1 MSVRDNDNIPFT
13 FVEVEESMY
22 NMTVDRLKQ
31 LNTQVAELNKESED
45 LLVVVESLKN
55 EISGLESILDVIE
68 RDLVKTEEYCNILV
82 DELLVWRN
90 QAAQLVKD
98 NFMSKQFYDSA
109 VKNVNE
115 RDIIARIKERTD
127 A

>member
-1 MSVRDNDNIPFT
+1 MSVRDNDIIPFT
-13 FVEVEESMY
+13 FVETDESA
-22 NMTVDRLKQ
+22 TDRLKQ
-31 LNTQVAELNKESED
+31 LNAQVAELNKESED

-55 EISGLESILDVIE
+55 EISGLESILDIIE
-68 RDLVKTEEYCNILV
+68 RDLGKTEGYCNILI
-82 DELLVWRN
+82 DELLLWRK
-90 QAAQLVKD
+90 QAESLVKD
-98 NFMSKQFYDSA
+98 NFMSKQFYDST

>member
-1 MSVRDNDNIPFT
+1 MSVKDNDNIPFT

>member
-1 MSVRDNDNIPFT
+1 MSVKDNDNIPFT

-22 NMTVDRLKQ
+22 NMTVDRIKQ
-31 LNTQVAELNKESED
+31 LNAQVAELNKESED

-90 QAAQLVKD
+90 QATQLVKD